1 MRVVAPVDSGRQTVV
16 GLTEAAELGFWDHKT
31 GLEDYRPN
39 PARTATGARR
49 LAAVEAVL
57 ARGADVL
64 CSVPLAL
71 CTASHALA
79 RTAGCKFLM
88 LEVGTPVSVVREHGA
103 GMAVAAVS
111 ELGSTWLAVPS
122 EGPPAAPQL
131 NDAVLPREVSRALVN
146 RLRRVEGQA
155 RGVQRLIEEGRDC
168 DAILT
173 QVAAMRSAVNAIG
186 MAVLAENLARCI
198 AGSDGSAAAEAS
210 VAGAKRAFQ
219 RLN

>member
-1 MRVVAPVDSGRQTVV
+1 MRVVAPVDSERETVV
-16 GLTEAAELGFWDHKT
+16 GLTEAAELGCWDYTT

-39 PARTATGARR
+39 PARSVTGARR
-49 LAAVEAVL
+49 MAAVEAVL
-57 ARGADVL
+57 AQGADVL

-88 LEVGTPVSVVREHGA
+88 LEGGTPVRLLREHGM
-103 GMAVAAVS
+103 GMAIAAVS
-111 ELGSTWLAVPS
+111 ELGSSWLAVPNEMPSAGPQVS
-122 EGPPAAPQL
+122 EAI
-131 NDAVLPREVSRALVN
+131 LPRDVSRALVN

-173 QVAAMRSAVNAIG
+173 QVAAMRSAVNAVG

-198 AGSDGSAAAEAS
+198 ADSDGSA
-210 VAGAKRAFQ
+210 VAMESIARAKRGFQ